1 MFIIINS
8 CTADSLHCLGGNTCD
23 LYVHNAY
30 PKIYWKISFTGTLR
44 VLGRHYVVTQW
55 GTHVL
60 ADYVLSLGV
69 RASVHQR
76 HWTIMLQQVQPLTTW
91 DVSSAKKIIPPVK
104 KTTQHYT
111 IMVLW
116 FQRRKLVQVESVKNK
131 PRNKQSPTSTDR
143 DELCTEPKQSRT
155 HNDNGRLP
163 HVQSPLAVISDRD
176 ELCTELKQ
184 SRTHN
189 DNGRLPHVQSP
200 LAVISDRDELCTE
213 LKQSRTHNDNGRLPH
228 VQSPLV
234 VISDGRLRRW
244 SSDTQSITAHLHM
257 VTLTSLK
264 VAFQTVKHA
273 NLFDFI
279 QFFVCG
285 QMTDIQNHFFYEMQT
300 KWRHFVK

>member
-200 LAVISDRDELCTE
+200 L
-213 LKQSRTHNDNGRLPH
+213 
-228 VQSPLV
+228 V